1 MDILL
6 IAPSARRRDLLRERL
21 LVAGLVPAAEAAVPS
36 DAQDVT
42 ASVGLADAVP
52 EGRDW
57 MQALMPLQGLAVV
70 GAPPQSVE
78 RLRDLALTGWAAL
91 PVDVSPTQL
100 RQALEMVDAGFAVAP
115 SDWLRPTPATTAV
128 PRVDVDDDLQD
139 ASLTDRETDVLDLL
153 AEGLS
158 NQRIAERLGISPHT
172 VKFHIASIYDKL
184 DARTRTQAVRHAL
197 DRGLLHL

>member
-1 MDILL
+1 
-6 IAPSARRRDLLRERL
+6 
-21 LVAGLVPAAEAAVPS
+21 
-36 DAQDVT
+36 
-42 ASVGLADAVP
+42 
-52 EGRDW
+52 
-57 MQALMPLQGLAVV
+57 
-70 GAPPQSVE
+70 
-78 RLRDLALTGWAAL
+78 
-91 PVDVSPTQL
+91 
-100 RQALEMVDAGFAVAP
+100 MVDAGFAVAP
-115 SDWLRPTPATTAV
+115 SDWLRPDACRASPS

-197 DRGLLHL
+197 DRGLLHLARTCVGAGLVRHSGCAPPSGRPST